1 MTRRDKKILIIGC
14 SGYLGSYLTDFL
26 LKKNYI
32 CEGIDIGF
40 FDKCNLYKEK
50 KFKIKKKSAS
60 KISENDIKK
69 FDVVVQLA
77 AFSNDPYGNLD
88 SKKFYKPTTK
98 YTIKIAKICK
108 KHKIQF
114 IFPSSCSVYG
124 YGKNVFSETSKTKPL
139 TDYSKNKIE
148 IEKKLNKL
156 RDDNFSPIILRLA
169 TVYGISPRIRL
180 DVVINMLSSM
190 AVSYK
195 KLKLNSNGQAWRPHL
210 NIKDVANIIEK
221 FLFLNKNKKI
231 NNIYN
236 IGSDNNNYKIIDVA
250 KKIKKIVSNTKIE
263 FLDKKDKKSLVSDK
277 KIHDGIDKRSYK
289 VSFLKIKKLFPEYRF
304 INLNSGIKKFIKE
317 LESYKMNKQKFSNID
332 FYRLQKL
339 DQINSKKKIVV

>member
-1 MTRRDKKILIIGC
+1 M
-14 SGYLGSYLTDFL
+14 
-26 LKKNYI
+26 
-32 CEGIDIGF
+32 
-40 FDKCNLYKEK
+40 
-50 KFKIKKKSAS
+50 
-60 KISENDIKK
+60 
-69 FDVVVQLA
+69 
-77 AFSNDPYGNLD
+77 
-88 SKKFYKPTTK
+88 
-98 YTIKIAKICK
+98 
-108 KHKIQF
+108 
-114 IFPSSCSVYG
+114 
-124 YGKNVFSETSKTKPL
+124 
-139 TDYSKNKIE
+139 
-148 IEKKLNKL
+148 

-221 FLFLNKNKKI
+221 FLFLNINKKI

-263 FLDKKDKKSLVSDK
+263 FLDKKDKKSLVSDR

-289 VSFLKIKKLFPEYRF
+289 VSFLKIKIISR
-304 INLNSGIKKFIKE
+304 I
-317 LESYKMNKQKFSNID
+317 
-332 FYRLQKL
+332 
-339 DQINSKKKIVV
+339 